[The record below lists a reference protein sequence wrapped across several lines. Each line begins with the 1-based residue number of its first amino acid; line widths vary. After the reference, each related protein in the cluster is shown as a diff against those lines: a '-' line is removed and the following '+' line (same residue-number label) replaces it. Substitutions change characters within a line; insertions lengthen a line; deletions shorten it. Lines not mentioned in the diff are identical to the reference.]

1 MYPARTC
8 SDFLLSSTAHG
19 PLQRGTRLSRRI
31 PTLPRD
37 PFVNK
42 NEEDMILWA
51 SKAQVIDQA
60 SPWQARVALVALPEF
75 NIFFL
80 SIEIFPFP
88 FSVCMPQVCNS
99 IL

>member
-1 MYPARTC
+1 
-8 SDFLLSSTAHG
+8 
-19 PLQRGTRLSRRI
+19 
-31 PTLPRD
+31 
-37 PFVNK
+37 
-42 NEEDMILWA
+42 MILWA